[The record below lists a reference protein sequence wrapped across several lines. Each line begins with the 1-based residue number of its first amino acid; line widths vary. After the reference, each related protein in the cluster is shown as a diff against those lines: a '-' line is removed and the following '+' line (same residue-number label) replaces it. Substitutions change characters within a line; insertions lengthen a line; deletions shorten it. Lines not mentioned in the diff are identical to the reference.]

1 MIAGNPQQ
9 QAERERLRRIEALKS
24 EIALSSIPGYFPTQ
38 PPVVSIML
46 DRARLEKGLTV
57 LEPEAGSGNIADAIK
72 SEYDLTAEV
81 CEVNPRLRELL
92 ELKGYKFAGI
102 DFLTDVTRT
111 FDRIVMNPPF
121 EKQQDIDH
129 VKKAYSLLS
138 ERGLL
143 VSVMA
148 PGFESR
154 SDRKST
160 EFRAWLGEIGGTW
173 EDLPDG
179 AFKASGT
186 GVSTRLVVIER

>member
-1 MIAGNPQQ
+1 
-9 QAERERLRRIEALKS
+9 
-24 EIALSSIPGYFPTQ
+24 
-38 PPVVSIML
+38 ML
-46 DRARLEKGLTV
+46 DRARLEEGLTV
-57 LEPEAGSGNIADAIK
+57 LEPEAGSGHIADAIK

-102 DFLTDVTRT
+102 DFLTDVTYT

-129 VKKAYSLLS
+129 VRKAYSLLS
-138 ERGLL
+138 DRGLL

-148 PGFESR
+148 PGFEFR
-154 SDRKST
+154 QDRKSA
-160 EFRAWLGEIGGTW
+160 EFRSWLDEVGGTW
-173 EDLPDG
+173 EDLPEG

-186 GVSTRLVVIER
+186 GISTRLVVIER